1 MEMIIKKPL
10 IPTKN
15 NNIKNIKYVFVKFIG
30 TFKTFDKFLEYFIDI
45 FSYWIKN
52 FPMHFDLDKRLKEA
66 CEKMQHLIESSG
78 DNETM
83 NLVDLSQMYVLDYSS
98 KNY

>member
-1 MEMIIKKPL
+1 M
-10 IPTKN
+10 KN

-30 TFKTFDKFLEYFIDI
+30 RIFDMSIVFYLFIY

-66 CEKMQHLIESSG
+66 CEKMKHLIESSG
-78 DNETM
+78 DTESM
-83 NLVDLSQMYVLDYSS
+83 NLVDLSQM
-98 KNY
+98 